1 MQEGASFLVLIS
13 GLSVA
18 SREVLAAGVTP
29 RLLDTCQHPHICSLS
44 PLEQVQGQT
53 FLWDWQI

>member
-1 MQEGASFLVLIS
+1 MQEGTSFLVLMF

-29 RLLDTCQHPHICSLS
+29 RLLDTRQQHTKRCSLCTALYNL
-44 PLEQVQGQT
+44 P
-53 FLWDWQI
+53 FLIND